1 MEHRFIANQVLSN
14 ESQVIPAIQ
23 VLTEKISIGGRRD
36 LWVIESERTAVIA
49 APPDKV
55 YAIIGNPK
63 RFNEWSPW
71 SELDPNL
78 TYIFAGPEQGV
89 GQKMSWKSNDPEV
102 GSGAVTI
109 TEAVTGEKITTEL
122 DFGEMGKS
130 RSVLTVSKFNDG
142 TLVAWTFR
150 AEVNSIMER
159 WTGLM
164 FDKWIGADY
173 VKGLGKLKVLAE
185 KEAQVPVR

>member
-1 MEHRFIANQVLSN
+1 MKSVLKGIIIIL
-14 ESQVIPAIQ
+14 VAL
-23 VLTEKISIGGRRD
+23 VVVVVGGAY
-36 LWVIESERTAVIA
+36 LLPPVATVERTVIIA

-55 YAIIGNPK
+55 YAIIVNLK
-63 RFNEWSPW
+63 RFNQWSPW
-71 SELDPNL
+71 SDLDPDL
-78 TYIFAGPEQGV
+78 SYSFEGPEAGV
-89 GQKMSWKSNDPEV
+89 GQKMSWKSNDPKV

-109 TEAVTGEKITTEL
+109 IEVVPGKRIVTEL

-130 RSVLTVSKFNDG
+130 HSVLAVSKFNDG
-142 TLVAWTFR
+142 TLIAWTFR

-164 FDKWIGADY
+164 FDRWIGADY

-185 KEAQVPVR
+185 KEAQVPATSQ